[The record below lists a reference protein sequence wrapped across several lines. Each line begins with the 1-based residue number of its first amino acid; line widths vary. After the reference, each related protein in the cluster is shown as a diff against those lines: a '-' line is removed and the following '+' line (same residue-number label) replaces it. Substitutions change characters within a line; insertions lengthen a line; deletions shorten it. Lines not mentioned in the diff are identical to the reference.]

1 LDRDLSK
8 ALIYQGN
15 VSLGFYEENRHMKRV
30 LQNLA
35 AEAGMSGYVPP
46 KRHRMANELLDWHH
60 TQLIPIVEKQL
71 MNASASECPLYYSLT
86 FDGWDNASRTHL
98 LGVMAVSRRGGVH
111 VDSVDTTGVDLLGK
125 EWTVLQI
132 KAQVAKLGGVERL
145 VAVVLDTPSVNKAA
159 LTAYEL
165 ENPTVAGL
173 YCVCHCESLF
183 LKDVFDKLEFAT
195 VTWKRVHAICKKFRA
210 VKWLKEKLADKQTS
224 MPLKEGAC

>member
-1 LDRDLSK
+1 
-8 ALIYQGN
+8 
-15 VSLGFYEENRHMKRV
+15 MKRV

-71 MNASASECPLYYSLT
+71 MNASA
-86 FDGWDNASRTHL
+86 
-98 LGVMAVSRRGGVH
+98 
-111 VDSVDTTGVDLLGK
+111 
-125 EWTVLQI
+125 
-132 KAQVAKLGGVERL
+132 
-145 VAVVLDTPSVNKAA
+145 
-159 LTAYEL
+159 YEF
-165 ENPTVAGL
+165 ENSTVAGL